1 MEKFTILIEETVV
14 DKFEVEAS
22 DADEAMKIAKKKY
35 HDGELVLEL
44 GEVQFKQMAVCQSDN
59 ENVKWIEF

>member
-22 DADEAMKIAKKKY
+22 DVDDAMKIAKKKY
-35 HDGELVLEL
+35 HDGELVLES
-44 GEVQFKQMAVCQSDN
+44 GEVQFKQMA
-59 ENVKWIEF
+59 I